1 MKKARW
7 PFPSE
12 SIPWEVWN
20 LSMEIVS
27 LASESGKST
36 YISIYEE
43 LLKDFFV

>member
-27 LASESGKST
+27 LASESG
-36 YISIYEE
+36 E
-43 LLKDFFV
+43 LLISQFAKYL